1 MSTHRAARFQLL
13 FVLLAASIAPGAA
26 AQCKDW
32 SHLFAPWGQGL
43 NGDVHDLIVYDDG
56 GGPRL
61 YAAGEFTVAGGVP
74 AAYVAKWD
82 GVQWAALGSGLNGEA
97 LALEVHAGDLYVG
110 GFFTMAGGVPAAR
123 IARWDGFA
131 WSAVGQGFNFTVLA
145 LESHDDGSGFK
156 LFAGGQFT
164 QADLAPAARIAAWD
178 GASWSQVGAGMDG
191 DVRSLG
197 RYNEGSGVRLFAG
210 GNFVASGAT
219 LVRHIGRWDGAAW
232 SEVGSGVGGPASA
245 TVTALE
251 VFNDGNGGGPRL
263 WVGGRFDNAGGAPRS
278 NLAAWNGSVWGG
290 PAQTPPDTV
299 LALSAFHD
307 GVQPVLVVGG
317 GFGTVAGVPSE
328 NIASWNGATWS
339 ALSTGLK
346 QGWINPACRTL
357 APFDD
362 GGGPRLFAGGDIGS
376 AGGKPAS
383 HIARWNEPCSP
394 VAIVEQPTDQI
405 AVFDEP
411 VAFDVEAH
419 GTAPVTYQWRHNGVN
434 LVDAPGVEGTQT
446 DALRLYV
453 WSYSDKGQYDVVIT
467 NPFGS
472 VTSATAVLTVPAGG
486 LSGSPVE
493 VTTVLHPPE
502 IPDNSPGDIFT
513 GFFDPLQCLTDEMVF
528 IGVLNGGPQSLSRWD
543 SGTTEVLFRP
553 GDPAPGLPA
562 GLTLGSN
569 QAGTAPFGQ
578 FVAGPG
584 GSATF
589 LCDIYGPGV
598 QLNDNGGIWYFDGST
613 AHLVVR
619 EGDQAAGL
627 PAGVVYRDLLP
638 ARMSDTGR
646 VVFSSPTYSGA
657 SFVTMGVWSWS
668 VATGLTLVAKVGD
681 PAPGTSTQFTSF
693 LGVQPL
699 LTPAG
704 ELLLYA
710 QLDTVTGFNYG
721 GAKDTGLWKGAPGAL
736 SLVAR
741 SGDPAPGMPAGSNLE
756 FFKTN
761 EAFSDDQGRVVF
773 TSFVAGPS
781 GFYKL
786 GLFQWQAGT
795 LTPVAVYGQQAP
807 GAALGTVF
815 FAPRVVALGGPDMI
829 VFASSLQNFC
839 TPCAND
845 GLWAS
850 IGGTL
855 HPILLDDPG
864 WLVGTPDDFML
875 SDVVAAAADG
885 DGNVVFECTFQGAG
899 SGYRGVFGWSLA
911 TGLYPIAVPG
921 TQIEIAPDVFKMV
934 VNGFLPAVGGSS
946 GIPYSRNL
954 SLAGTLGF
962 QVNFSDGT
970 QAVAQGN
977 LALFKSLEFGS
988 GTPYCFGDSTGTAC
1002 PCGNEGAAGA
1012 GCVNSSGEGA
1022 VLAATGSILVSD
1034 DDLVFHGSGLPK
1046 STVALLL
1053 EGSGQAVGGQGLP
1066 FGDGLLCVGGTVVRM
1081 QGKLT
1086 SPVGTIDYGPG
1097 LAASGGWDG
1106 GETWNFQVWYR
1117 DIPGVCGSGYNL
1129 SSAYQ
1134 VSFLP

>member
-1 MSTHRAARFQLL
+1 MRSHQAALPLLTSLACLLGASRAE
-13 FVLLAASIAPGAA
+13 G
-26 AQCKDW
+26 QCKDW
-32 SHLFAPWGQGL
+32 SHLFSLDDHGL
-43 NGDVHDLIVYDDG
+43 NGDVHDLIVHDDG
-56 GGPRL
+56 SGPRL
-61 YAAGEFTVAGGVP
+61 YAAGEFTMAGGVP
-74 AAYVAKWD
+74 AAHVASWN
-82 GVQWAALGSGLNGEA
+82 GVQWAPLGSGLNGEA
-97 LALEVHAGDLYVG
+97 LALEVHGGDLYVG
-110 GFFTMAGGVPAAR
+110 GFFTMAGGIPAAR

-131 WSAVGQGFNFTVLA
+131 WSAVGQGFNFTVLD
-145 LESHDDGSGFK
+145 LKSHDDGSGFK

-164 QADLAPAARIAAWD
+164 QADFAPAAHVAAWD
-178 GASWSQVGAGMDG
+178 GVNWSQVGAGMDG

-210 GNFVASGAT
+210 GDFVASGAT
-219 LVRHIGRWDGAAW
+219 PVKVIGRWDGASW
-232 SEVGSGVGGPASA
+232 SEVGGGIGGSGS
-245 TVTALE
+245 TAVLSLE
-251 VFNDGNGGGPRL
+251 VFNDGSGAGTRL
-263 WVGGRFDNAGGAPRS
+263 WVGGDFDNAGGVPRA
-278 NLAAWNGSVWGG
+278 NLAAWNGTAWSG
-290 PAQTPPDTV
+290 PAATPNGPVFALEGFNDGLV
-299 LALSAFHD
+299 SYLA
-307 GVQPVLVVGG
+307 VGG
-317 GFGTVAGVPSE
+317 DFDAVGAMPVQHIAAWSGFA
-328 NIASWNGATWS
+328 WNS
-339 ALSTGLK
+339 LSTGLTPE
-346 QGWINPACRTL
+346 INEPVCRVL
-357 APFDD
+357 LGFND
-362 GGGPRLFAGGDIGS
+362 GAGPRLFAGGGFKS
-376 AGGKPAS
+376 AGGKPS
-383 HIARWNEPCSP
+383 SRIARWNDACSP
-394 VAIVEQPTDQI
+394 VVIVEQPTDQI
-405 AVFDEP
+405 AVFDDP

-419 GTAPVTYQWRHNGVN
+419 GTAPVTYQWRHDGVN

-502 IPDNSPGDIFT
+502 IPDNSPGDTFT
-513 GFFDPLQCLTDEMVF
+513 AFYSPLQCPTEEMLF

-598 QLNDNGGIWYFDGST
+598 QLNDNEGIWYFDGST

-638 ARMSDTGR
+638 ARMSDTGL

-668 VATGLTLVAKVGD
+668 VANGLTLVAKIGD
-681 PAPGTSTQFTSF
+681 PAPGTSTHFTSF
-693 LGVQPL
+693 LGNQPL
-699 LTPAG
+699 LTPSG
-704 ELLLYA
+704 ELLLQA
-710 QLDTVTGFNYG
+710 QLDTITGFNYG
-721 GAKDTGLWKGAPGAL
+721 GAKDTGLWKGAPAAL
-736 SLVAR
+736 SLVAK

-756 FFKTN
+756 FFKTD
-761 EAFSDDQGRVVF
+761 EGFSDDLGRVVF

-786 GLFQWQAGT
+786 GLFLWQAGT

-815 FAPRVVALGGPDMI
+815 FAPRVMALGGPDMI
-829 VFASSLQNFC
+829 VFASNLQNFC

-850 IGGTL
+850 IGGTV

-864 WLVGTPDDFML
+864 WLVGTPDDFLL

-885 DGNVVFECTFQGAG
+885 DGNVVFECTLQGAG
-899 SGYRGVFGWSLA
+899 SIYRGVFGWSLA

-921 TQIEIAPDVFKMV
+921 TQIEIAPDVFRMV
-934 VNGFLPAVGGSS
+934 VDGFLPAVGGSA

-954 SLAGTLGF
+954 SLTGTLGF
-962 QVNFSDGT
+962 QANFSDGT

-1012 GCVNSSGEGA
+1012 GCINSSGEGA
-1022 VLAATGSILVSD
+1022 VLSATGSILVSD
-1034 DDLVFHGSGLPK
+1034 DELRFHGSGLPK
-1046 STVALLL
+1046 TTVALLI
-1053 EGSGQAVGGQGLP
+1053 EGSGQAAGGQGLP
-1066 FGDGLLCVGGTVVRM
+1066 FGDGLLCVGGTVVRI

-1086 SPVGTIDYGPG
+1086 SPTGTIEYGPG
-1097 LAASGGWDG
+1097 LASLGGWDG

-1117 DIPGVCGSGYNL
+1117 DVPGVCGVGYNL
-1129 SSAYQ
+1129 SNAYQ